1 MTFMIGVLI
10 RRRVR
15 QQCHR
20 PRPLD
25 GVSELPLMARATPRD
40 PSRDDLAALGHEPP
54 QPAHVLVVD
63 EVDLVRTELTDL
75 APAEAAPLHR
85 FLGRRNGYVLL
96 FLERNVVIA
105 TGGGCIRR
113 PLGRSPWRRR
123 GRATCPTLR
132 ATGALSALGNDLRR
146 RGLLAVF
153 SFPIARLDPAL
164 DEYL

>member
-40 PSRDDLAALGHEPP
+40 PSRDDLAALRHEPA

-63 EVDLVRTELTDL
+63 EIDLVRTELTDL
-75 APAEAAPLHR
+75 APAETAPLHR

-96 FLERNVVIA
+96 MRWGPRDCGPPNRLLERNVVVA
-105 TGGGCIRR
+105 TARGVIHE
-113 PLGRSPWRRR
+113 PLGRSQRLRS
-123 GRATCPTLR
+123 GRSARPTLQ
-132 ATGALSALGNDLRR
+132 ATEELNALS
-146 RGLLAVF
+146 
-153 SFPIARLDPAL
+153 
-164 DEYL
+164 